1 MKKDLLVTTAI
12 PDLLQN
18 IFRDWCVGPG
28 LMTRKPSSLYG
39 RMLQYDK
46 TSRWYGY
53 IKDSIE
59 HTKYI
64 FRKTEPIIVYRLI
77 RIHSQINRLQT
88 VYNNMS
94 DY

>member
-1 MKKDLLVTTAI
+1 MKTNLLVTTAI

-18 IFRDWCVGPG
+18 IFRNWCVGPG
-28 LMTRKPSSLYG
+28 LMVRKPSSLYG

-46 TSRWYGY
+46 TSRWLVY

-64 FRKTEPIIVYRLI
+64 FRKTCMKNVDFRNGTQHCI
-77 RIHSQINRLQT
+77 QI
-88 VYNNMS
+88 
-94 DY
+94 D